1 MMEKIRMT
9 DLYGQY
15 QRIKT
20 EVDAAMQRVVEAA
33 DFVRGRAV
41 GEFEDALANYTC
53 SKHVITCAN
62 GTDALRLAL
71 MAFDLQPGDEV
82 VTVPFT
88 FVSTIEVIALLGLK
102 PVLVDVCPD
111 TFNMDVSQ
119 LESLITPK
127 TKAIIPVHLFGQC
140 ADMERILAIAR
151 AHNLFVVEDACQA
164 IGAEVTFSDGSV
176 HQAGT
181 MGDVG
186 CTSFFPSKNLGCFGD
201 GGALFTQ
208 KEELAA
214 KIRSMAN
221 HGMSRKYYYERVGI
235 NSRLD
240 TLQAAVLQVK
250 LRHLDEYT
258 AARRHAA
265 GLYNTAFRDVSYLQT
280 PAIAPYT
287 THVYHQYTLRILDDT
302 RDARVAQLSA
312 HDIPHAIYYPY
323 PLHLQQAYRHL
334 GYQEGAFPVA
344 EMLSRQVLSLPMHTE
359 LTDEQIHHITSTLT
373 LGH

>member
-1 MMEKIRMT
+1 MEFR
-9 DLYGQY
+9 DLKKQY
-15 QRIKT
+15 QLLKGDIDQAMT
-20 EVDAAMQRVVEAA
+20 GVAASGGYIM
-33 DFVRGRAV
+33 GSAV
-41 GEFEDALANYTC
+41 KELEQELAEYTC

-71 MAFDLQPGDEV
+71 MALDLQLGDEV

-119 LESLITPK
+119 LESVITPK

-164 IGAEVTFSDGSV
+164 IGAEVTFSDGSG

-208 KEELAA
+208 KEEVAA

-221 HGMSRKYYYERVGI
+221 HGMSRKYYYERVGM

-265 GLYNTAFRDVSYLQT
+265 GLYNTAFRDVAYLQT

-287 THVYHQYTLRILDDT
+287 THVYHQYTLKVLNNKRDELKEYLDKNGIT
-302 RDARVAQLSA
+302 SM
-312 HDIPHAIYYPY
+312 IYYPI
-323 PLHLQQAYRHL
+323 PLNR
-334 GYQEGAFPVA
+334 QEAFTGIASMAGDMSVSDK
-344 EMLSRQVLSLPMHTE
+344 LSSEVLSLPIHTE
-359 LTDEQIHHITSTLT
+359 MNLKTIHYISTKIREFFSK
-373 LGH
+373 